1 MEEEEEEDEEEKQIE
16 LSKEEKQ
23 IEPSKEKKSNQP
35 QASSSQSPSPSD
47 ELKEQLK
54 NRDRPTNPMR
64 NLENSSPNEEQKK
77 LELEERPSKEGKS
90 KHPSPDSKEGILIMG
105 DNAQDSDS
113 NDNSLIKDELEGS
126 IGDSKSGRN
135 SKEPEKD
142 SKVLTN
148 ELESAEKSDDGYKT
162 SGMQLSDTPER
173 EHLIDYD
180 MLLEKLPDSD
190 QKPGPDDVEKSE
202 NSFER
207 EVAAKRFPTLSDEE
221 HDFEYHKK
229 QASPAQ
235 SDGNRD
241 DLKTEDLGIKE
252 PTSSAKKRDK
262 LAEDFVKT
270 KPEQSND
277 IHPFEF
283 SEDSK
288 SEPEESKDQ
297 NSQIVDENFLQ
308 HYEQFLGDVSLI
320 SRSKS
325 EEWGGNG
332 YKDYNGSD
340 DGIQPMKLHYTEGD
354 LSNIEL
360 VEEESEGEESEIT
373 NNSTA
378 QELDGAFSDR
388 IQIAQ

>member
-1 MEEEEEEDEEEKQIE
+1 
-16 LSKEEKQ
+16 
-23 IEPSKEKKSNQP
+23 
-35 QASSSQSPSPSD
+35 
-47 ELKEQLK
+47 
-54 NRDRPTNPMR
+54 MR

-77 LELEERPSKEGKS
+77 VEVEERHSQEVKTKNN
-90 KHPSPDSKEGILIMG
+90 PSPDSKEGILIMG

-142 SKVLTN
+142 SKVFTN

-162 SGMQLSDTPER
+162 SGIQLSDTPER

-229 QASPAQ
+229 QTSPAQ

-241 DLKTEDLGIKE
+241 ELKTEDLGVKE

-262 LAEDFVKT
+262 AAEDFVKS
-270 KPEQSND
+270 KQEQTND

-288 SEPEESKDQ
+288 SENEELKD
-297 NSQIVDENFLQ
+297 NISQVVDENFLQ

-360 VEEESEGEESEIT
+360 VEEESEGEESEIS
-373 NNSTA
+373 NGSNV
-378 QELDGAFSDR
+378 QDQDGAFSDR